1 MVNATNDDDES
12 NFFNKSHRDYNFRR
26 ARFMRNITRARRA
39 RRKKLMNHYYLDP
52 TETHKEFMNQ
62 SKQDVFV
69 GASDIGDYFAC
80 STAMARNERKMDTRV
95 CYLTILADRKAWMQ
109 TIKQCGLRHFI
120 VADDRGFL
128 IDDKLLSYFS
138 FDINASSII
147 VKLHGDQQFIDKWA
161 DQLSS
166 EYEVVENV
174 VEWIYSANGESI
186 EIPLR
191 ADRVPIDEMYPWLGE
206 ERLTDYYDRFMDS
219 DASILLLIGP
229 PGTGKTT
236 FIRGLLQHTK
246 QSALVTYDSAL
257 LEKDYVFA
265 SFVEGDRSIMVLE
278 DADNF
283 LGTRSEGNNMMH
295 KFLNVGDGLVST
307 KNKKMIFSTNL
318 PSVQDIDPAL
328 IRPGRCFDIVNFS
341 LFNQHQADLLVKKLG
356 VEIQSKPNTLYSLA
370 DIFFNQTATV
380 KVARPKIGFA

>member
-1 MVNATNDDDES
+1 MGNVPINSEND
-12 NFFNKSHRDYNFRR
+12 FFERLEHNHIKFRR
-26 ARFMRNITRARRA
+26 VRTVKRFLSSRW
-39 RRKKLMNHYYLDP
+39 RKKKAMYSYTLDAI
-52 TETHKEFMNQ
+52 ETHKEFMDRT
-62 SKQDVFV
+62 KQDVLG
-69 GASDIGDYFAC
+69 GASDVGDYFAC
-80 STAMARNERKMDTRV
+80 NIAMARNERQLDTRV
-95 CYLTILADRKAWMQ
+95 RYMTILADKKAWMQ
-109 TIKQCGLRHFI
+109 TIGRCGLRHFI

-128 IDDKLLSYFS
+128 VNDPMLSYFS
-138 FDINASSII
+138 FDINASSIV
-147 VKLHGDQQFIDKWA
+147 VKLHGDQQFIDQWA
-161 DQLSS
+161 DELSL

-186 EIPLR
+186 QIPLR
-191 ADRVPIDEMYPWLGE
+191 ADRVPIDEMYPWLGD

-246 QSALVTYDSAL
+246 QSALVTYDSIL

-283 LGTRSEGNNMMH
+283 LGARSEGNNMMH

-318 PSVQDIDPAL
+318 PSIQDIDPAL

-341 LFNQHQADLLVKKLG
+341 LFNQEQADILVKKLG
-356 VEIQSKPNTLYSLA
+356 VEIQSKPNTFYSLA

-380 KVARPKIGFA
+380 KVARQRIGFA

>member
-1 MVNATNDDDES
+1 MGNPPINSDFFESFELNHLKFHRAKAVKRFFSTN
-12 NFFNKSHRDYNFRR
+12 
-26 ARFMRNITRARRA
+26 
-39 RRKKLMNHYYLDP
+39 RRKKKLMHSYFWDA
-52 TETHKEFMNQ
+52 TETHRDFMDQ
-62 SKQDVFV
+62 TKQDVFV
-69 GASDIGDYFAC
+69 GASDVGDYFAC
-80 STAMARNERKMDTRV
+80 SIAMARNERQMDTRV
-95 CYLTILADRKAWMQ
+95 RYLTILADKKAWMQ
-109 TIKQCGLRHFI
+109 TIGRCDLRHFI

-128 IDDKLLSYFS
+128 VDDQMLSYFS
-138 FDINASSII
+138 FDINASSIA
-147 VKLHGDQQFIDKWA
+147 VKLHGDQQFIDRWVK
-161 DQLSS
+161 QLSL

-186 EIPLR
+186 QIPLR
-191 ADRVPIDEMYPWLGE
+191 ADRVPIDEMYPWLGD

-236 FIRGLLQHTK
+236 FIRGLVQHTK
-246 QSALVTYDSAL
+246 QSALVTYDSVL

-283 LGTRSEGNNMMH
+283 LGARSEGNNMMH

-318 PSVQDIDPAL
+318 PSIQDIDPAL

-341 LFNQHQADLLVKKLG
+341 LFNQEQADILVKKLG

-380 KVARPKIGFA
+380 RTARPRIGFA